1 MLTIPGPVNQHLCDG
16 LSRRNFIKLGSLGL
30 GLTLSDLFALEASS
44 TARKQNKSLILIY
57 LVGGPPHQDMFD
69 LKPNAP
75 REIAGEFKPIQTNVS
90 GSSSRCHTAMISA
103 PCFSKMAISSSRK
116 R

>member
-44 TARKQNKSLILIY
+44 TARKQCLPVLH
-57 LVGGPPHQDMFD
+57 GPQSTPNRSCRRLALTGSNHQ
-69 LKPNAP
+69 
-75 REIAGEFKPIQTNVS
+75 
-90 GSSSRCHTAMISA
+90 
-103 PCFSKMAISSSRK
+103 
-116 R
+116 